1 MAAAVAACA
10 GGNPVAVATSVSAT
24 ATHHPVP
31 SPVGTSATPG
41 PIDYQALAGKLAGR
55 LILPDSSG
63 YALASRSYNPL
74 FDTRRPAAVALCT
87 RTEDVQACVS
97 AAAASTT
104 PLAARSGGH
113 SYAGFS
119 TPDNALVVDLAGMSG
134 VHVGSDGT
142 AVVAAG
148 TRLID
153 VYSALA
159 AAGRALPAGSCPSV
173 GVAGLTLGGGIGVLA
188 RKYGLTCDRLTGATV
203 VTSDGQARTVS
214 ASNEPD
220 LFWALR
226 GGGGGNFGVVTS
238 FTFKTVPAPELT
250 VFQLAYPAGS
260 VTDAFGAWQDWL
272 RAAPDELWTNFNIT
286 GGSPSTAT
294 IAGCFV
300 GSPGAL
306 APMLNTLVSR
316 IGSQPGRRSV
326 LARSYL
332 DAMRYF
338 AGCATTSMATC
349 QAQTHGE
356 NWNREA
362 FVASSRMLAKPADP
376 AALVATADGH
386 PNLHVIVDGLG
397 GAVNK
402 VAADATAFPHRS
414 AVASVQIYLKTTTA
428 EQTAAA
434 RQVRAVRDALTPV
447 VGDGAYV
454 NYIDAT
460 MPRWATAYYGGN
472 LARLGTT
479 ARRYDPD
486 GLFTFAQAV
495 DKA

>member
-1 MAAAVAACA
+1 VAA
-10 GGNPVAVATSVSAT
+10 SVSAT
-24 ATHHPVP
+24 ATHPVP
-31 SPVGTSATPG
+31 APVGTSTTPG
-41 PIDYQALAGKLAGR
+41 PIDYPALARKLAGKLV
-55 LILPDSSG
+55 LPGSSG

-74 FDTRRPAAVALCT
+74 YDTRRPAAVALCT

-97 AAAASTT
+97 AAAAART

-173 GVAGLTLGGGIGVLA
+173 GVAGLTLGGGIGVLT
-188 RKYGLTCDRLTGATV
+188 RKYGLTCDRLTDATV
-203 VTSDGQARTVS
+203 VTSDGQARHVS
-214 ASNEPD
+214 ASAEPD

-238 FTFKTVPAPELT
+238 FTFATVPAPELT

-286 GGSPSTAT
+286 GGSP
-294 IAGCFV
+294 
-300 GSPGAL
+300 P
-306 APMLNTLVSR
+306 APMLNTLISR
-316 IGSQPGRRSV
+316 IGSQPSRRTV
-326 LARSYL
+326 LAKSYL

-338 AGCATTSMATC
+338 AGCATKTMATC
-349 QAQTHGE
+349 QAQTHGQ

-362 FVASSRMLAKPADP
+362 FVASSRMLTRPASP

-397 GAVNK
+397 GAVRGI
-402 VAADATAFPHRS
+402 AADATAFPHRS
-414 AVASVQIYLKTTTA
+414 ALASVQIYLKTTA
-428 EQTAAA
+428 AAKAAAA
-434 RQVRAVRDALTPV
+434 RQVHTVRDALTPV

-460 MPRWATAYYGGN
+460 MPRWATAYYGAN
-472 LARLGTT
+472 LSRLGDT
-479 ARRYDPD
+479 AKRYDPD

-495 DKA
+495 HRA